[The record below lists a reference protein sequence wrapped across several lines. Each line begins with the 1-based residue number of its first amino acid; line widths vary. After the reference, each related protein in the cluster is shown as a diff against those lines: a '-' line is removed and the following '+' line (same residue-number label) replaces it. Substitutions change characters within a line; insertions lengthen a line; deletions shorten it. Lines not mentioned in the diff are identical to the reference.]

1 VAAALAAPEVL
12 PLPHKR
18 VVMEVQVQHLLFPE
32 HQLPM
37 LVAAGALVELW
48 DLEVLVAEEMLD
60 VILQVLLELQILAAE
75 GVAIM
80 DHQLLLQVALVV
92 QVSLLF
98 HILYNFYLF
107 FYEIY

>member
-1 VAAALAAPEVL
+1 VGAAPAAPEVL
-12 PLPHKR
+12 LLPHKQ
-18 VVMEVQVQHLLFPE
+18 VVMEVRDYLPLFLE

-37 LVAAGALVELW
+37 LAAVVVLVELW
-48 DLEVLVAEEMLD
+48 DLEVLVEEEMLV
-60 VILQVLLELQILAAE
+60 VILQVLPELQILAAAV
-75 GVAIM
+75 VAIM